1 MLKTTRLEELSF
13 GNSDLAFTGEVGL
26 QRFRELNPPG
36 GRQREEK
43 REGRGEK
50 LEVNAEE
57 IPSSKGQ
64 EGVSGQQSTKE

>member
-36 GRQREEK
+36 GR
-43 REGRGEK
+43 
-50 LEVNAEE
+50 
-57 IPSSKGQ
+57 
-64 EGVSGQQSTKE
+64 